1 MIKQLQTSFYIG
13 CKKPFTHVFSFC
25 ILLMSTSR
33 AQNTIKLKDFA
44 FFEKPGD
51 TWRNSGDV
59 NADISKN
66 NLLLTK
72 PGIGI
77 LINQP
82 DEKNFGQDLLTL
94 LQHSDAD
101 VELDYMMARGSNSG
115 VYLQG
120 RYEIQLLDSWGIT
133 RPRYGDNG
141 GIYERWDDARG
152 EGNEGYEG
160 YAPRQNVSMA
170 PGLWQHLKIS
180 FQAPRFSEAGLKTA
194 NARFLRVELNGIVI
208 HENVELLGPT
218 RGSMGEEA
226 PTGPLRIQGDHGA
239 VAFKNLS
246 IVNYDKQRPE
256 LSKLRYAIYKGKFDA
271 EPDFKKLAPEANGSS
286 MILTSNLDNK
296 ITSTFLVRYTGNLS
310 VKETGK
316 YLFTI
321 NVPEGAGL
329 MKIDSKTI
337 VPMGGGKSSGKI
349 SLPAG
354 DHPVELLYTKLED
367 WEKPSLALSIAG
379 PGIREF
385 LISDGNTGM
394 SVEADP
400 ILVDG
405 SSTPILR
412 SFMDIPQGPRITH
425 AVNVSSSQQLH
436 YTYDLNKGNI
446 VQIWKGGFLDATPM
460 WHDRGDGSSKPLGA
474 TKFFGNPSF
483 SLGIIASPEQPWII
497 DSAGAGYVPK
507 GYVLDAANRPVFK
520 YFIYGAKISDAIEAI
535 DNGHGLQRE
544 ITADNAPL
552 NMYLLLARAATI
564 EDMGDGMYLID
575 NKSYFLRL
583 EGTNVNAT
591 IRDINGIKELIA
603 PIQNKLVYTIIF

>member
-1 MIKQLQTSFYIG
+1 MKHTRTSNFEV
-13 CKKPFTHVFSFC
+13 CKKKLLTIFSSC
-25 ILLMSTSR
+25 ILLMTTW
-33 AQNTIKLKDFA
+33 AQNTIDLKDLS
-44 FFEKPGD
+44 FFEKPGN
-51 TWRNSGDV
+51 TWRISGDV
-59 NADISKN
+59 NADLKKDN
-66 NLLLTK
+66 TLTAK
-72 PGIGI
+72 PGSGI

-82 DEKNFGQDLLTL
+82 DEKNHGQDLLTS

-101 VELDYMMARGSNSG
+101 VEFDYMMARGSNSG

-141 GIYERWDDARG
+141 GIYERWNEARG
-152 EGNEGYEG
+152 KGNEGYEG

-180 FQAPRFSEAGLKTA
+180 FQAPRFDAAGVKTA
-194 NARFLRVELNGIVI
+194 NARILRVELNGIVM

-218 RGSMGEEA
+218 RGSMGEEV

-239 VAFKNLS
+239 VAFKNIS

-256 LSKLRYAIYKGKFDA
+256 LSNLRYSIYKGKFNA
-271 EPDFKKLAPEANGSS
+271 EPDFKTIAPEANGSS
-286 MILTSNLDNK
+286 VILTSNLNNK
-296 ITSTFLVRYTGNLS
+296 ITSKFLVRYTGILTI
-310 VKETGK
+310 KETGE
-316 YLFTI
+316 YLFNM
-321 NVPEGAGL
+321 NVPGGVGL
-329 MKIDSKTI
+329 IKIDNKTV
-337 VPMGGGKSSGKI
+337 VPMGGGKGSGKI
-349 SLPAG
+349 TLPAG
-354 DHPVELLYTKLED
+354 DHPLELLYMKLED

-385 LISDGNTGM
+385 LISDANTGM
-394 SVEADP
+394 SDEADP

-405 SSTPILR
+405 TSTSILR

-446 VQIWKGGFLDATPM
+446 VQVWKGGFLDATPM

-474 TKFFGNPSF
+474 TRFFGNPSF
-483 SLGIIASPEQPWII
+483 SLGIIASAGQPWIT
-497 DSAGAGYVPK
+497 DSAGTGYLPK
-507 GYVLDAANRPVFK
+507 GYVLDAANRPVFR
-520 YFIYGAKISDAIEAI
+520 YFIYGAKISDAIKAEE
-535 DNGHGLQRE
+535 NGHGLQRE
-544 ITADNAPL
+544 ITADNAPP
-552 NMYLLLARAATI
+552 NMYVLLARAAAI
-564 EDMGDGMYLID
+564 KDIGNGMYLID

-583 EGTNVNAT
+583 ESTNVNAT

-603 PIQNKLVYTIIF
+603 PIQNKLAYTIIF